1 MVISIGI
8 IGTQEIVEQIERVI
22 KAFPTFSPYTSV
34 VQSEDDIPQIAEQM
48 IDKVEVILISGALTS
63 RKLKNRLKLSIPVY
77 YLPITEASL
86 YKALLL
92 AVNEFD
98 NVKGISIDTLTN
110 MLVTRAV
117 EALDIRE
124 IPYVVYDGSL
134 YASTEQLLS
143 FHREQVATG
152 QCSIVLTGV
161 QNVAEQL
168 NAEGIPSIWMTPSDQ
183 DIVVTLER
191 ALLSTESRKN
201 KEAQIVVGII
211 NVDDFEGLAMKKR
224 TEYEVQM
231 LKLDIQ
237 RLILNYIE
245 SLDGYATH
253 LGGDEYLFFT
263 TRGMF
268 ERETRGYK
276 YIPLAKDAKLNYSIS
291 LSLGIGFGMTANDA
305 GTNAREALRKAKDAG
320 GNGCFIV
327 REDKSVIGPVEMS
340 EPIKARIVPLDN
352 TLVKKAESAG
362 MTSHYL
368 SKLVTYMC
376 KHKRYEYHVHELA
389 NMLNIT
395 VRSAHR
401 LLLVWQDCQLIE
413 ISRVEKVPKGR
424 PRQMYWFN
432 FIEQKAY

>member
-161 QNVAEQL
+161 QCVAEQL

-401 LLLVWQDCQLIE
+401 LLLVWQDFQLIE

-424 PRQMYWFN
+424 PRQMYWFK

>member
-161 QNVAEQL
+161 QGVAEQL

-352 TLVKKAESAG
+352 TLVKRAESAG

-424 PRQMYWFN
+424 PRQMYWFK

>member
-161 QNVAEQL
+161 QCVAEQL

-424 PRQMYWFN
+424 PRQMYWFK

>member
-8 IGTQEIVEQIERVI
+8 IGTQEVVEQIQRVI
-22 KAFPTFSPYTSV
+22 KAFPTFSPYTSI
-34 VQSEDDIPQIAEQM
+34 VQSEYEIPQIAEQM
-48 IDKVEVILISGALTS
+48 INKVEVILISGAFTS

-77 YLPITEASL
+77 YLPITDASL

-92 AVNEFD
+92 AVREYR
-98 NVKGISIDTLTN
+98 NVQGISIDTLTKV
-110 MLVTRAV
+110 LVTRAV
-117 EALDIRE
+117 EELELKE
-124 IPYVVYDGSL
+124 IPCVVYNGPL
-134 YASTEQLLS
+134 YATTEQLIAY
-143 FHREQVATG
+143 HKEQIATG

-161 QNVAEQL
+161 QAVAEQL
-168 NAEGIPSIWMTPSDQ
+168 NAEHIPSIWMKPSDQ

-201 KEAQIVVGII
+201 KEAQIVVGIV
-211 NVDDFEGLAMKKR
+211 NVDEFEKLAMQRKN
-224 TEYEVQM
+224 EYEVQM

-237 RLILNYIE
+237 RLILQYVE

-263 TRGMF
+263 TRGIF

-276 YIPLAKDAKLNYSIS
+276 FIPLAKDAKLNYSLS
-291 LSLGIGFGMTANDA
+291 LSVGIGFGMTANDA
-305 GTNAREALRKAKDAG
+305 GTNAREALRKAKEAG

-340 EPIKARIVPLDN
+340 EPIKAPIAPLDN
-352 TLVKKAESAG
+352 MLVKKAESAG
-362 MTSHYL
+362 MTSNYL

-376 KHKRYEYHVHELA
+376 KHQKYEYHVHELA

-413 ISRVEKVPKGR
+413 ISRIEKVPKGR
-424 PRQMYWFN
+424 PRQLYWFK